1 MRKNV
6 TGSMSKK
13 GALIVG
19 MLVTAL
25 GIGLMWIP
33 DERSESSPEERPASL
48 RPTESTVPAAAGR
61 SDNDTDPVDASAE
74 GAAGDLW
81 KAFAEALRVERV
93 APEEDTRLKERS
105 VAKKAFYQMRGVVR
119 ELSDQGLAGEALY
132 EEADRRLYGAGA
144 EDARRMLEGYR
155 RLEEDLAN
163 ADLDSMGPEDRFEYT
178 VRARRE
184 AFGEE
189 TAENLFFEQEA
200 YTQYKLEEEAITQA
214 TDLTEA
220 EKRSE
225 IMGRRNALQV
235 ELASRGSYVS
245 FADERRNEL
254 DQRLRERYGDSAVDA
269 MSEEERAAAV
279 WALYREEL
287 PPEML
292 AKAEKVLAAQAGKRA
307 AFEAKRQEAEAILND
322 EDLSF
327 EQKQELLQD
336 LSAGTATGG

>member
-1 MRKNV
+1 
-6 TGSMSKK
+6 
-13 GALIVG
+13 
-19 MLVTAL
+19 
-25 GIGLMWIP
+25 
-33 DERSESSPEERPASL
+33 
-48 RPTESTVPAAAGR
+48 
-61 SDNDTDPVDASAE
+61 
-74 GAAGDLW
+74 
-81 KAFAEALRVERV
+81 
-93 APEEDTRLKERS
+93 
-105 VAKKAFYQMRGVVR
+105 
-119 ELSDQGLAGEALY
+119 
-132 EEADRRLYGAGA
+132 
-144 EDARRMLEGYR
+144 MLEGYR